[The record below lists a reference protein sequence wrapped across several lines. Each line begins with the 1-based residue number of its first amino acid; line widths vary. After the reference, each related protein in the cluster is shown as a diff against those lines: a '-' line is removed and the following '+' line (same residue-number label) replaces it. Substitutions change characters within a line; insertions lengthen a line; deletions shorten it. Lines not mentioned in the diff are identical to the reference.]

1 MRHGILNDSY
11 DTQFLSLIYAEPLST
26 LIDELQSETQ
36 NYVMKNTKI
45 YRTISQATM
54 IAFSAK
60 VSSQLD
66 GLLNQK
72 TAEECRVAYD
82 IMKECFPNIH
92 ELQSIYEHLK
102 QYFKGSRNPMPL

>member
-11 DTQFLSLIYAEPLST
+11 DEQFLSLIYVEPLSI

-36 NYVMKNTKI
+36 NYIVKDTKI
-45 YRTISQATM
+45 YKKISFETM
-54 IAFSAK
+54 VAFSVK